1 MNQWKSA
8 PERPL
13 DFSFCSF
20 QACMCVTTARGRFF
34 FFFFSKKLRGLST
47 LDICTAFVA
56 AWYLHYPSAATETEL
71 RVEASVPV
79 AFQSLQ
85 DRERDS
91 PFP

>member
-8 PERPL
+8 PERPF

-20 QACMCVTTARGRFF
+20 QARMCVTTARGRFF
-34 FFFFSKKLRGLST
+34 IFFLHSLRALST

-56 AWYLHYPSAATETEL
+56 TWYLHFPSAAAETEL

-79 AFQSLQ
+79 AFQSPQ